1 MPRLVKAC
9 ALFCAAFVLVSLPGR
24 ASDKQV
30 PQNETPKFIS
40 RTELVQVPV
49 VVTNGS
55 GHVAGLTKDDF
66 VIEENGKDKPIATFE
81 EVKATP
87 GSVRRTPGAFGQY
100 SNMYAGATAPKSMTI
115 FALDL
120 INTPFYDQAYA
131 RQQLIKFLA
140 SKLDAG
146 EPTALVLINRNGIR
160 VLHDFTTDTSVL
172 IAAMQKVLGE
182 VPAIQLASQD
192 VGPELSAIEAFVNNG
207 AGVDPYLELVQR
219 EAIMVTLESFQHVA
233 EAFAGVPGRK
243 SLIWATAAFPF
254 GLDPKSGTII
264 SPQFVSQGAI
274 QSTHAGAELGS
285 GNLPELPSSTQIRST
300 EDLRSLE
307 PLYQRTFQMLSNSN
321 IAVYPV
327 DARGLIVYFPGADVS
342 QIRGWNS
349 VNRALFE
356 ASRETMVQFADV
368 TGGHAFYN
376 RNDLS
381 GAFATAASDSTQY
394 YMLGY
399 YLDKNAKPGWHR
411 LRVKV
416 RTKGVNVQA
425 RNGFFVS
432 GGEREKEDKKMDIRM
447 ALASPLD
454 YTAVPMT
461 VLFNSKPETA
471 GAKKKIGYRI
481 VLPPEA
487 DLVDDRDNNHVSLE
501 VFSVA
506 RTATGADAD
515 QFGQHLETNI
525 KPGDLDRLRKD
536 GITYSNAVEVPPGE
550 YTVRFVVRDNLTG
563 RIGSVS
569 APLRVSP

>member
-1 MPRLVKAC
+1 MTRLLQRCTMLCVA
-9 ALFCAAFVLVSLPGR
+9 VLVITISGK
-24 ASDKQV
+24 ASDKEV
-30 PQNETPKFIS
+30 PQTQPPTFVS

-66 VIEENGKDKPIATFE
+66 ILQENGKDRPIATFE
-81 EVKATP
+81 EVKTAP
-87 GSVRRTPGAFGQY
+87 GSVRRTQGAFGEY
-100 SNMYAGATAPKSMTI
+100 SNTYSGTTGPKSLTI

-120 INTPFYDQAYA
+120 INTPFYDQTYA

-140 SKLDAG
+140 TRLNAN
-146 EPTALVLINRNGIR
+146 EPTALILINRSGIR

-172 IAAMQKVLGE
+172 IAALQRTLGE
-182 VPAIQLASQD
+182 VPAIQLAAQD
-192 VGPELSAIEAFVNNG
+192 VGPEQSSIEAFVNNG
-207 AGVDPYLELVQR
+207 AGVDPYLEMVQR

-233 EAFAGVPGRK
+233 ESFAGVPGRK

-264 SPQFVSQGAI
+264 SPTFVSQGAI
-274 QSTHAGAELGS
+274 QSAGTGMDRS
-285 GNLPELPSSTQIRST
+285 GGLPELPTSNQIRSS

-307 PLYQRTFQMLSNSN
+307 PLYQRTFQMLSSSN
-321 IAVYPV
+321 ISVYPV
-327 DARGLIVYFPGADVS
+327 DARGLIVFFPGADVS
-342 QIRGWNS
+342 QIRGWNT

-368 TGGHAFYN
+368 TGGRAFYN
-376 RNDLS
+376 RNDLE
-381 GAFATAASDSTQY
+381 GAFAKAASDSTQY

-411 LRVKV
+411 LHVKV
-416 RTKGVNVQA
+416 KTKGVDVQA
-425 RNGFFVS
+425 RNGFFVTS
-432 GGEREKEDKKMDIRM
+432 GDRVKEDKKMDIRM

-454 YTAVPMT
+454 YTAVRMT
-461 VLFNSKPETA
+461 VLWNSKPQA
-471 GAKKKIGYRI
+471 DGAKKKIGYRI
-481 VLPPEA
+481 ILPPEA
-487 DLVDDRDNNHVSLE
+487 DVVDDRDNNHVSLE

-506 RTATGADAD
+506 RTPTGTDAD
-515 QFGQHLETNI
+515 QFGQHLETNL
-525 KPGDLDRLRKD
+525 KPGDLDRIRKD
-536 GITYSNAVEVPPGE
+536 GLTYSNAVEVPPGD